1 VALVSYAAFLYTSE
15 LGCYM
20 QLFHYLYVHNNGI
33 GILSVEVKKRRNKTN
48 AQTMMGQF
56 YFFIVDTLH
65 ATFIFL
71 AFLPGISPVSSELKD
86 LGIFIKY
93 LDFGLVSLIQCLLI
107 PDLRREFLAYHL
119 NLFSKIKGRH
129 SKWYNLLF
137 NKK

>member
-1 VALVSYAAFLYTSE
+1 MALASYAAFLYTSE
-15 LGCYM
+15 LVCYLK
-20 QLFHYLYVHNNGI
+20 LFHHLYVHNNGI

-56 YFFIVDTLH
+56 FFFIVDNLY
-65 ATFIFL
+65 AVFIFL
-71 AFLPGISPVSSELKD
+71 AFLPSISPVSSELKD
-86 LGIFIKY
+86 LGIFLKS
-93 LDFGLVSLIQCLLI
+93 LDFGLVSFIQCLLI

-119 NLFSKIKGRH
+119 NLFSKIKGRY